1 MHFNFKWTH
10 CVERKGQADS
20 SAKQQL
26 KEFWET
32 YAKYKIHFKPETV
45 TRDKA
50 GYVIEMEIP
59 IGPKDD
65 SKHNNTQTTVQAP
78 SENKTV
84 PMWRKMVNLN
94 TPAKR
99 L

>member
-10 CVERKGQADS
+10 CVERKEQADS

-32 YAKYKIHFKPETV
+32 YAKYKIHFKPETI

-50 GYVIEMEIP
+50 GYVIKMEIP
-59 IGPKDD
+59 IRPKDD
-65 SKHNNTQTTVQAP
+65 SKHNNT
-78 SENKTV
+78 
-84 PMWRKMVNLN
+84 
-94 TPAKR
+94 
-99 L
+99 